1 MKPATTIVLLLLAG
15 ALGGVIGVTLMPAAE
30 GGADGL
36 ARLESR
42 LAMLT
47 QELADVRRG
56 QDQQTQ
62 ALAAL
67 QQPSGF
73 GPTGPALVQSEL
85 EAAVEAVLARRPEL
99 LAELATSSLKELAEG
114 EPDAPERTVDDYFA
128 LLTVEGLSQDEHQ
141 ALWQQ
146 IRDAGLADDVVAAF
160 EALAEANPHDTML
173 QFAVGVAYL
182 EKLQELGNSPAS
194 GEYALMADQA
204 FDRSLEL
211 DPDNWDARFVK
222 GLALSFWP
230 PIFGKQSEAISQ
242 FEILRERQ
250 AGQPYKD
257 DHVQTY
263 LLLGNLYQ
271 QTGKDGQAMDI
282 WLEGFDL
289 FPDNQELKD
298 RITGS

>member
-1 MKPATTIVLLLLAG
+1 MKPATVIVLLLLAG
-15 ALGGVIGVTLMPAAE
+15 ALGGVIGVTLMPAGD

-36 ARLESR
+36 ASLESR
-42 LAMLT
+42 LTMLT
-47 QELADVRRG
+47 QQLEAVRRS
-56 QDQQTQ
+56 QDDQTH

-85 EAAVEAVLARRPEL
+85 EAAVEAVLDRRPDL
-99 LAELATSSLKELAEG
+99 LAELASSAAEELG
-114 EPDAPERTVDDYFA
+114 EDDPEAPERTVDDYFA

-141 ALWQQ
+141 ELWQQ
-146 IRDAGLADDVVAAF
+146 IREAGLADEVVAAF

-194 GEYALMADQA
+194 GEYAMMADQA

-230 PIFGKQSEAISQ
+230 PIFGKQAEAISQ